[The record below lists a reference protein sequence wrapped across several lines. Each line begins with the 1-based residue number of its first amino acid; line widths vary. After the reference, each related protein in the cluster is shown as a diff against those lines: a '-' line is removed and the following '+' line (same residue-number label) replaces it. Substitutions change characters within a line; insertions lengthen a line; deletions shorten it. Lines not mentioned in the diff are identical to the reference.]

1 MTSFDFQII
10 GLILLAFLIGVVIG
24 YLLRTRL
31 YSVNRSAN
39 DARGVTLESRQERKS
54 NALLRGKAGRSRE
67 PSRTP
72 DSVPAETSDRADDE
86 PGEVAPAMAFASED
100 TEASVSAPADSDDEP
115 DNLQDIKG
123 IGAVLEKQLKA
134 LGITRFEQ
142 IASWTEEDVARVNET
157 LKFRGRIQRERWVEQ
172 ARDFVQKKHERR

>member
-1 MTSFDFQII
+1 MTSFEFQII

-31 YSVNRSAN
+31 YPVNPPA
-39 DARGVTLESRQERKS
+39 DEAPGVTLESREERQP
-54 NALLRGKAGRSRE
+54 NALLRGNAEKRSESSQPMDVEGDASDRTDEESAGIE
-67 PSRTP
+67 PAMVVTSEHAETP
-72 DSVPAETSDRADDE
+72 AGAPAESDA
-86 PGEVAPAMAFASED
+86 
-100 TEASVSAPADSDDEP
+100 EP

-123 IGAVLEKQLKA
+123 IGAVLEKQLNA

-142 IASWTEEDVARVNET
+142 IASWTDEDIASVNET

-172 ARDFVQKKHERR
+172 ARDFVQKRRER

>member
-1 MTSFDFQII
+1 MTSFEFQII

-31 YSVNRSAN
+31 YPVNPPAEE
-39 DARGVTLESRQERKS
+39 ARGVTLESREGRQRNS
-54 NALLRGKAGRSRE
+54 LLRGNADKRSKS
-67 PSRTP
+67 SRRMDVEG
-72 DSVPAETSDRADDE
+72 DSSDRTDHE
-86 PGEVAPAMAFASED
+86 PGEIDPALAATSEHAETPAGAPAASD
-100 TEASVSAPADSDDEP
+100 AEP

-123 IGAVLEKQLKA
+123 IGAVLEEQLNA

-142 IASWTEEDVARVNET
+142 IASWTDEDIASVNET

-172 ARDFVQKKHERR
+172 ARDFVQKRRER